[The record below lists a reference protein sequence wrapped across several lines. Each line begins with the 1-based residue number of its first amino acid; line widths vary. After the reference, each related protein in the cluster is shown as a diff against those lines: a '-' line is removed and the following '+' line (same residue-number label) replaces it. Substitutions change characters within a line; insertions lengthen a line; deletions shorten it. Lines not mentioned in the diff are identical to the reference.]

1 MLSLHPAHDHADN
14 HPVYPVMAA
23 ITATHVT
30 HIFLSRIL
38 PPMRA
43 AALPA
48 LNNFRDGVLLWLSA
62 HYHLFSSTRGLRD
75 ALRLALRSP
84 ARIDDASCMRNH
96 DPSAIAIF
104 RVSR

>member
-1 MLSLHPAHDHADN
+1 MGSSVLFIIRSPFRAVAGLPWLSLHPAHDHADN

-23 ITATHVT
+23 ITAAHVT

-48 LNNFRDGVLLWLSA
+48 LHHFSYGVLLWLSA
-62 HYHLFSSTRGLRD
+62 HYLTSSGVLAACAKPYGL
-75 ALRLALRSP
+75 P
-84 ARIDDASCMRNH
+84 
-96 DPSAIAIF
+96 
-104 RVSR
+104 